1 MVAKGALAQGTFT
14 GDREKAERFANGSP
28 PDTPYVPPG
37 VAAATA
43 PKGGSTVTVLG
54 AVEPRP
60 ATRGSLSPGASSTRS
75 GALVSASSSPTG
87 KTLLGQ

>member
-1 MVAKGALAQGTFT
+1 MVVKGALAQGTFT
-14 GDREKAERFANGSP
+14 GDREKAERFANGLP

-37 VAAATA
+37 VAAASA

-54 AVEPRP
+54 APEPRP
-60 ATRGSLSPGASSTRS
+60 ANSGALSSGASSTRS
-75 GALVSASSSPTG
+75 GALVGASLSPTG